1 MNLINIWN
9 VATYE
14 SKTLFRSWFFRIFA
28 IMALLI
34 LFGTNVGFFGGH
46 DDARWTFRAIAANL
60 PYINVLFINVAQ
72 AIIAVFLASDFLQRD
87 KKLDTTEVI
96 YARPITNGEYVVG
109 KTLGILALFVGLVVM
124 ALAMTLVFNLIRKD
138 VPVIWVAYLYYP
150 LMITIPTLVFILGL
164 SFFMMILFRSQAV
177 TFLVLLG
184 YIGLTLFYFQD
195 KLYGMLDYMAF
206 NLPMVYSDFIG
217 FADSRLILLH
227 RLTYMLLGTGFIFAT
242 IRFLNRL
249 PQTGRWNRLNLF
261 GFLGFVSAGLF
272 VGALY
277 FNSYRDV
284 AADREAYLQLNNQ
297 YVGRHLTDVVSNN
310 LQVEQ
315 YGKSLRVTSA
325 LRVQNQN
332 GTRLDTL
339 LFSLNPGFSIDSIT
353 NRRGAVDFIRKRQL
367 LMLMPSGGLEPGRKT
382 SFQIHYSGIPDES
395 VAYLDITREQ
405 MEAAKRIMV
414 APIDKKPG
422 IIHPDYMLLTPELN
436 WYPVAGVG
444 FNLMTFQP
452 QELDFA
458 RFRLTVITDSTLT
471 AIAPGRITEDEAG
484 IHFTPENDLNA
495 FPLVLAPLE
504 RRSMEIDGVEYNLY
518 LDPDH
523 DYFSDYFTHIQD
535 TIKALITEA
544 KDDYELDELDLYY
557 AFNRINLV
565 EVPIQ
570 YHAYERP
577 YIQTVENILP
587 EMILLPEKGA
597 GINTLDFERFK
608 KVEERRDRNNENSR
622 SPREIETDQFKR
634 LLQNT
639 FFRAETRSRGRG
651 GLGGGGGGEELITF
665 QGDINYNKN
674 PYCVF
679 PLYYSYVTGISS
691 KDYPVFNS
699 MLEIYLKEGFDVSPR
714 DGFTGGITDKER
726 ANLLLSRKSMIEL
739 FARWD
744 TELTSSLINQTGSF
758 IISALKNRV
767 GMNDFDYFFYYYLED
782 HAFSEI
788 TFEQLSGDF
797 YNEFGVKIAPYL
809 EVINAGGEMPTF
821 LISEPDY
828 LQTRDDIGDVYL
840 VKFSIT
846 NVGNARGLVDFNFRI
861 RGQGGFGGGS
871 GMTEEKRLYE
881 VEAGETREVQVVF
894 YDRPMMMT
902 VNTLIS
908 GNIPSSYNNFL
919 RSATEVTTA
928 NLEEYE
934 RSSEHPVSFVF
945 KDEFV
950 VDNEDDGFTSFSI
963 SRESKL
969 KQYVDSRK
977 KEDDELLY
985 ESLNEWWTPSRW
997 TPVAHS
1003 AYYGETLRS
1012 AMAIRRG
1019 DGTNHVTWSTLLPEK
1034 GFYDV
1039 YVYIPVSAMY
1049 KRPSRREQGGGQG
1062 GQGQGQG
1069 MGMGRGF
1076 GPQFADKGADYH
1088 YTISSS
1094 EGSEKVIYELNNPED
1109 GWNRLGSFHFPAD
1122 SASIRLTNQT
1132 DGRRVIA
1139 DAVKW
1144 VRRR

>member
-14 SKTLFRSWFFRIFA
+14 SLTLFRSWFFRIFA
-28 IMALLI
+28 ILALLI
-34 LFGTNVGFFGGH
+34 LFGTNMGFFGTN
-46 DDARWTFRAIAANL
+46 DAQWSFRAIPANL

-72 AIIAVFLASDFLQRD
+72 AIIAVFLASDFLKRD

-109 KTLGILALFVGLVVM
+109 KTLGILVLFVGLVLM
-124 ALAMTLVFNLIRKD
+124 ALVMTLVFNLVRKD
-138 VPVIWVAYLYYP
+138 VPVEWVAYLYYP
-150 LMITIPTLVFILGL
+150 LLISVPTLIFILGL

-217 FADSRLILLH
+217 FADPRLILLH
-227 RLTYMLLGTGFIFAT
+227 RLSYLLLGIGFIFAT

-249 PQTGRWNRLNLF
+249 PQTGRWNGLNLF
-261 GFLGFVSAGLF
+261 GFIAFVSAGLF
-272 VGALY
+272 VGLLY
-277 FNSYRDV
+277 YSSYRNV
-284 AADREAYLQLNNQ
+284 AREREAYLELNMRYAGS
-297 YVGRHLTDVVSNN
+297 YVSDVLSNK

-315 YGKSLRVTSA
+315 VGKSLQIHSA
-325 LRVQNQN
+325 LGVQNQGN
-332 GTRLDTL
+332 LRLDTL
-339 LFSLNPGFSIDSIT
+339 LFSLNPGFRIDSIIC
-353 NRRGAVDFIRKRQL
+353 RGEAVDYLREKQL
-367 LMLMPSGGLEPGRKT
+367 LMLFPEGGLKKGRR
-382 SFQIHYSGIPDES
+382 SNYSIYYKGVPDES
-395 VAYLDITREQ
+395 IAYLDIPREQ
-405 MEAAKRIMV
+405 MDASKRIMV
-414 APIDKKPG
+414 AAVDKKPG

-444 FNLMTFQP
+444 FNLKTFQP
-452 QELDFA
+452 REPDFT
-458 RFRLTVITDSTLT
+458 RFSLTVRCDSTIT
-471 AIAPGRITEDEAG
+471 AIAPGKVSEDEEG
-484 IHFTPENDLNA
+484 THFSPEHDLNA
-495 FPLVLAPLE
+495 FPLVLAHLE
-504 RRSMEIDGVEYNLY
+504 RRSLEIDGVEYNLY
-518 LDPDH
+518 LNAEH
-523 DYFSDYFTHIQD
+523 DYFSEYFTNIQD

-557 AFNRINLV
+557 AFDRINLV

-570 YHAYERP
+570 FHAYERP

-587 EMILLPEKGA
+587 EMILLPEKGT
-597 GINTLDFERFK
+597 GLSTLDFHRFMR
-608 KVEERRDRNNENSR
+608 VAENRDRREENVR
-622 SPREIETDQFKR
+622 SPREIETDMFKR

-639 FFRAETRSRGRG
+639 FFRTETRSRGRG
-651 GLGGGGGGEELITF
+651 GPGGGGGGEELITF
-665 QGDINYNKN
+665 QGDINYSKN

-679 PLYYSYVTGISS
+679 PLYYSYVCGISS
-691 KDYPVFNS
+691 ANYPVFNS
-699 MLEIYLKEGFDVSPR
+699 MLEIYLKEGYEVSPR
-714 DGFTGGITDKER
+714 EGFSGGITDKER
-726 ANLLLSRKSMIEL
+726 ANLLLSRKSMVEL

-758 IISALKNRV
+758 IISALKNKV
-767 GMNDFDYFFYYYLED
+767 GMGDFDYFFYYYLED

-788 TFEQLSGDF
+788 TFEQFSADF
-797 YNEFGVKIAPYL
+797 FKEFGVEIAPYL

-828 LQTRDDIGDVYL
+828 LQTRDEIGDVYL
-840 VKFSIT
+840 VRLKIT
-846 NVGNARGLVDFNFRI
+846 NVGNATGLVDFNFRI
-861 RGQGGFGGGS
+861 MGQGGFGGGG

-881 VEAGETREVQVVF
+881 IDAGETRDVQVVL

-934 RSSEHPVSFVF
+934 RISEHPVSFIF
-945 KDEFV
+945 RDEYV
-950 VDNEDDGFTSFSI
+950 VDNEDEGFSSFSI

-969 KQYVDSRK
+969 KQWVDSRK
-977 KEDDELLY
+977 EGDDGLLY
-985 ESLNEWWTPSRW
+985 ESLHEWWTPSRW

-1003 AYYGETLRS
+1003 AYYGEAVRS
-1012 AMAIRRG
+1012 AMVIRKG
-1019 DGTNHVTWSTLLPEK
+1019 DGGNFVNWCTVLPEK
-1034 GFYDV
+1034 GFYDL

-1049 KRPSRREQGGGQG
+1049 ERPSRREQGGGQQE
-1062 GQGQGQG
+1062 GQGQGPGQ
-1069 MGMGRGF
+1069 GRGF
-1076 GPQFADKGADYH
+1076 GPQFADNGADYH
-1088 YTISSS
+1088 YTITSS
-1094 EGSEKVIYELNNPED
+1094 EGREKVTYELNKPED

-1122 SASIRLTNQT
+1122 SVCVRLTNET
-1132 DGRRVIA
+1132 DGRRVLA